1 MKQSKVSSLFDAM
14 QEFRPLIDFTKSEPH
29 WRDRKGRSLLTAAD
43 PIKAA
48 PKLFLL
54 LLLLIGFFTI
64 ITFADTNCGSQP
76 RALARTQCAMNVT
89 SVCFPDIEL
98 GRGCVNSFRGHATS
112 AWSQCGFDLKN
123 SATRGAARA
132 AIKRGSEEEDGEGR
146 RLQK

>member
-1 MKQSKVSSLFDAM
+1 M

-54 LLLLIGFFTI
+54 LLLIGFFTT

-89 SVCFPDIEL
+89 SVCFPDIEMGKMFSEFSARSRNL
-98 GRGCVNSFRGHATS
+98 GMGSLWMQPEEFRLPRGGTS
-112 AWSQCGFDLKN
+112 GN
-123 SATRGAARA
+123 
-132 AIKRGSEEEDGEGR
+132 
-146 RLQK
+146 